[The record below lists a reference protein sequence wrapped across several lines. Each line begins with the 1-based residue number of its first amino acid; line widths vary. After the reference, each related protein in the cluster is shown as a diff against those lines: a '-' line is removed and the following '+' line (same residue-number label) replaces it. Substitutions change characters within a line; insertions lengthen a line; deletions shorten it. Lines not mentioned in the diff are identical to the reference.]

1 MQTVCIFLYFPGL
14 LYLSFFCPYIQLMI
28 DFINF
33 QIYPLHS

>member
-1 MQTVCIFLYFPGL
+1 MQTVCIFLYFPEL
-14 LYLSFFCPYIQLMI
+14 LYLSFFSLYIQLMT